1 MSQVSRRVVDKAL
14 EDYIFD
20 NFIKTIAK
28 LNEKNKIQ
36 NFLDD
41 LLSPIERTMLIKRLA
56 IAVMLTKGYTYEEID
71 HTIKVSRP
79 TIKNVSLSLKYTQKG
94 GYQKAVEEIL
104 KDQRREAFFDK
115 IEEILLTLSPPKLYG
130 SGAYER
136 KRKQGKELFR
146 RKSLRNNF
154 SP

>member
-1 MSQVSRRVVDKAL
+1 MSQVSRRVLDKEL
-14 EDYIFD
+14 ENYIFN

-28 LNEKNKIQ
+28 LGEKTQIQ
-36 NFLDD
+36 SFLDD

-71 HTIKVSRP
+71 HTLKVSRP
-79 TIKNVSLSLKYTQKG
+79 TIKNISHLLKYRQKG

-104 KDQRREAFFDK
+104 QDQKREALFDK

-130 SGAYER
+130 SPSYER
-136 KRKQGKELFR
+136 KRRIGKELFK
-146 RKSLRNNF
+146 RKSLRENI
-154 SP
+154 